1 MESAPRRQTR
11 LIAMWLLIVA
21 ALLLSIGSL
30 SRSPE
35 NQQLEKLKKL
45 EDRIGQLDADLSKH
59 AAQLESKNSN

>member
-59 AAQLESKNSN
+59 AADTVPIFL